1 MYFPKMIV
9 VAMLGF
15 LALAIMPFFL
25 VRFVVFLII
34 IRLMLGMMAR
44 HHFRHRFAH
53 RQAYLDEVPEP
64 LEMGDYRFYAR
75 RFERTYEEEKR
86 PTYREKDLV

>member
-1 MYFPKMIV
+1 MIV

-25 VRFVVFLII
+25 VRLVVFLLIVRVI
-34 IRLMLGMMAR
+34 VGMMAR
-44 HHFRHRFAH
+44 HRFR
-53 RQAYLDEVPEP
+53 RQYAYHHTYHDDSPEP

-86 PTYREKDLV
+86 PTYSEKDLV